1 MANKIFVSYRR
12 EDSAG
17 NALGIS
23 QYLEREFGRKNVFI
37 DIDLR
42 AGAKFPV
49 VLEQRLRECGVV
61 LVLIGP
67 HWLEARDA
75 EGNRRLDNSDDWVRL
90 EISSALKR
98 EITVIPVLL
107 GGATLPP
114 KAALPADI
122 RGLLDH
128 QAVSVSNTGFR
139 SDMAGLVRDIR
150 PVRSKKK
157 IWVAIAL
164 ACSTAGVL
172 GLLLFGALPVDW
184 TTRFSSGAKP
194 PETDGPNMKGWTM
207 YDYVPSSK
215 AFHFMKLDTVRILP
229 DRAFVERRRLMQ
241 PGSDPQIPDAYYDQ
255 GILVFD
261 CKNSKV
267 ATADVSTYSKS
278 GKRLE
283 QFNWGDAQ
291 SLDFSTGSAIVP
303 GSIGETGHHL
313 LCSGDLHRPLVA
325 VPLDL
330 TSRRWISLAKTAG
343 GDGEISYDPSALA
356 RTLDGNVQSTILIR
370 LFNDAS
376 TTRLFPNMHPSLPAV
391 YRFTAQRDL
400 INCKENKVT
409 TLKLEAYNS
418 SDDLIYV
425 KAQKFPVSETIVE
438 GGAIGSLKRMLCK

>member
-49 VLEQRLRECGVV
+49 VLEQRLKECGVV

-75 EGNRRLDNSDDWVRL
+75 EGNRRLDNPDDWVRL

-114 KAALPADI
+114 KVALPADI

-150 PVRSKKK
+150 PVRSKK
-157 IWVAIAL
+157 IWVGIAL

-184 TTRFSSGAKP
+184 ATRFSSGAKP
-194 PETDGPNMKGWTM
+194 PESDGPNMKGWTM
-207 YDYVPSSK
+207 YDYIPSSK
-215 AFHFMKLDTVRILP
+215 TPHFMKLDTVRILP

-241 PGSDPQIPDAYYDQ
+241 PGSEPKQPDAYYDQ

-261 CKNSKV
+261 CRNPRI
-267 ATADVSTYSKS
+267 ATAEVSTYSKS
-278 GKRLE
+278 GKLLE

-291 SLDFSTGSAIVP
+291 SLDLSIGSAIVP
-303 GSIGETGHHL
+303 GSIGESGHHL

-325 VPLDL
+325 GPLDL
-330 TSRRWISLAKTAG
+330 TSRRWIALSKTPS
-343 GDGEISYDPSALA
+343 GDGEISYDPAA
-356 RTLDGNVQSTILIR
+356 VTRTLDGNVQSTILIR

-376 TTRLFPNMHPSLPAV
+376 TTRLFPNIHPSLPAV

-418 SDDLIYV
+418 SDDLIYLR
-425 KAQKFPVSETIVE
+425 AQKFPGSETIVE

>member
-12 EDSAG
+12 DDSAA

-23 QYLEREFGRKNVFI
+23 QYLEREFGRRNVFI
-37 DIDLR
+37 DVDLR

-49 VLEQRLRECGVV
+49 VLEQQLRECGVV

-75 EGNRRLDNSDDWVRL
+75 DGNRRLDNSDDWVRL
-90 EISSALKR
+90 EISAALKR
-98 EITVIPVLL
+98 EITVIPVLV
-107 GGATLPP
+107 GGAPLPP

-128 QAVSVSNTGFR
+128 QAVSISNIGFR

-150 PVRSKKK
+150 PVRNRK
-157 IWVAIAL
+157 IWVGIAL

-172 GLLLFGALPVDW
+172 GLIVSGVLPVGW

-194 PETDGPNMKGWTM
+194 PEIDGPNMKGWTM
-207 YDYVPSSK
+207 YDYIPSSK
-215 AFHFMKLDTVRILP
+215 ISHFIKLDTVRILP

-241 PGSDPQIPDAYYDQ
+241 PGSDPKNLDAYYDQ

-261 CKNSKV
+261 CKNPRV
-267 ATADVSTYSKS
+267 VTAEVSSYSKS

-283 QFNWGDAQ
+283 HLNWGDAK
-291 SLDFSTGSAIVP
+291 SLDLSIGSALVP

-313 LCSGDLHRPLVA
+313 LCSGDLHSPLVA

-330 TSRRWISLAKTAG
+330 TSRRWIALSETAG
-343 GDGEISYDPSALA
+343 GDGEISYDPSSV
-356 RTLDGNVQSTILIR
+356 TYVDGNVRSTILIR
-370 LFNDAS
+370 LFNDTS
-376 TTRLFPNMHPSLPAV
+376 TTRLFPNIHPSLPAT

-418 SDDLIYV
+418 SDDLIYL
-425 KAQKFPVSETIVE
+425 KAQKFPGSETIVE
-438 GGAIGSLKRMLCK
+438 GSSIGSLKRILCN